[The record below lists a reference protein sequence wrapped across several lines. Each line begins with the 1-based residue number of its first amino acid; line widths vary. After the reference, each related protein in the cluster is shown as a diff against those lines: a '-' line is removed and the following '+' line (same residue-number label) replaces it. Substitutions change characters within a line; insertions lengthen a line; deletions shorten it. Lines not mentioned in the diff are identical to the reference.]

1 MLTNYFKVALRSILR
16 NKLTSFINIAG
27 LAFAMLCAMMIF
39 LYIQDEL
46 VYDRYHSKA
55 DRIYRVT
62 REFLSRDGSTSLHL
76 GHVAPPFGPLLKND
90 FPDFEE
96 VCRTLQLRALL
107 AIQENG
113 TEQKAFNEDNSFY
126 AEPNLFNIF
135 DINVKAGNVETS
147 LTGPYKIMLSEE
159 TAKKYFGENNP
170 LGKQLKLANNYN
182 LEVTGVFQDFP
193 AQSHWHPDVLISFA
207 TLEDTTIY
215 GRRGLE
221 TNFGN
226 NSFETFVLAK
236 EPFDAIKLQAEFP
249 AFLDKHLAQT
259 AAQNNLPKPSSFT
272 RLYLQKVTDV
282 HLHSHL
288 DSEVETNGNITN
300 VYMMGVI
307 GLFIVLIACFNF
319 VNLATAQATK
329 RSKEVGL
336 RKVVGAFKR
345 QLVNQYLSESVLVAM
360 LALIIAISFSW
371 LGINWLNSF
380 TSKQINPNLFS
391 NIPFTLGV
399 LAFAILVGLMAGLYP
414 AFVIS
419 GFKPALTIKGQA
431 GSIKGKG
438 AIRKTLVVIQFSISI
453 ALMIA
458 TAITFNQLN
467 FMNNHALGYDKDQVL
482 TLRYFGDLAPNYD
495 AFYNEL
501 LKQSFIK
508 NVSRTSRVPTG
519 RLLDSQGNAIIQK
532 GDSMVTADVVIKNI
546 RADHE
551 FFDTY
556 GIEFI
561 TGRNFS
567 KAIKSD
573 DSLGFILNE
582 SAVKMLDVTND
593 EILTRDFQYG
603 NVKGRVIGVVK
614 DFHFESLHEE
624 IVPMVFQPSRFYSRI
639 SVKVA
644 GQDMQQAISHIEK
657 TWRGFIPHRPFEY
670 AFLSEQYRQLY
681 ESEQK
686 QGKLFTVF
694 SCLAIFIACLGLFGL
709 ASFNTMQRVK
719 EIGIRKA
726 LGASMPSILTLLS
739 REMVILVL
747 IANIVAWPLA
757 WYFMDQW
764 LSGFAYR
771 TGLNPIIFVLATL
784 AALAIALVTVSS
796 QTIKAAMTNPANT
809 LRYE

>member
-1 MLTNYFKVALRSILR
+1 MLNNYFKIALRSIAR

-27 LAFAMLCAMMIF
+27 LAFAMLCTLLIF
-39 LYIQDEL
+39 MFIQDEL
-46 VYDRYHSKA
+46 SYDRYHSKA
-55 DRIYRVT
+55 ERIYRVT

-76 GHVAPPFGPLLKND
+76 GHVAPPFGPLLKHD

-96 VCRTLQLRALL
+96 VCRTLQTRALL
-107 AIQENG
+107 AVQENA

-135 DINVKAGNVETS
+135 DIDVTAGNATTA

-159 TAKKYFGENNP
+159 TAQKYFDQASP
-170 LGKQLKLANNYN
+170 IGKQLKLANNYN
-182 LEVTGVFQDFP
+182 LEVTGVFKDFP
-193 AQSHWHPDVLISFA
+193 SQSHWHPDVLISFS

-221 TNFGN
+221 NNFGN
-226 NSFETFVLAK
+226 NSFETFVLVK
-236 EPFDAIKLQAEFP
+236 EPFDAAATQAQFP
-249 AFLDKHLAQT
+249 AFLDKNLAQV
-259 AAQNNLPKPSSFT
+259 AAQFNQPTPSKTS
-272 RLYLQKVTDV
+272 RLYLQKITDI

-300 VYMMGVI
+300 VYMMGII

-319 VNLATAQATK
+319 INLATAQATK

-336 RKVVGAFKR
+336 RKVVGAFKQ
-345 QLVNQYLSESVLVAM
+345 QLVNQYLSESVLVALFASI
-360 LALIIAISFSW
+360 LAMGFSW
-371 LGINWLNSF
+371 LGINWLNEF
-380 TSKQINPNLFS
+380 TDKQINPNLFS
-391 NIPFTLGV
+391 NVTFTLGL
-399 LAFAILVGLMAGLYP
+399 LAFALIVGLLAGIYP

-419 GFKPALTIKGQA
+419 GFKPALTLKGQGGA
-431 GSIKGKG
+431 IKGKG
-438 AIRKTLVVIQFSISI
+438 AIRKTLVVMQFAISI

-458 TAITFNQLN
+458 TAITFNQLSYL
-467 FMNNHALGYDKDQVL
+467 NNRELGYDKDQVL

-501 LKQSFIK
+501 LKQSYIK
-508 NVSRTSRVPTG
+508 NVSRTSRIPTG

-532 GDSMVTADVVIKNI
+532 GDSMVTADVVIKSI

-556 GIEFI
+556 GIEFA

-582 SAVKMLDVTND
+582 AAIKMLGVTNED
-593 EILTRDFQYG
+593 VLTRDFQYG

-624 IVPMVFQPSRFYSRI
+624 IVPMVFQPSRFYNRI

-644 GQDMQQAISHIEK
+644 GKDMQQAISHIEK
-657 TWRGFIPHRPFEY
+657 TWRNFIPHRPFEY
-670 AFLSEQYRQLY
+670 GFLSEQYRQLY

-686 QGKLFTVF
+686 QGQLFTVF
-694 SCLAIFIACLGLFGL
+694 SGLAIFIACLGLFGL
-709 ASFNTMQRVK
+709 ASFNTLQRVK

-726 LGASMPSILTLLS
+726 LGASMPSILALLS

-747 IANIVAWPLA
+747 MANIIAWPIA

-764 LSGFAYR
+764 LGSFAYR
-771 TGLNPIIFVLATL
+771 TSLNPLIFVLATL
-784 AALAIALVTVSS
+784 AALFIALATVSS